1 MRNKNNTKF
10 LILSIS
16 MFVLFAAVGLYATS
30 SSSYLDVSELLHKR
44 PGVYMVRGDVV
55 RWRVQGNN
63 LVIILEGKDNKQITA
78 YVPVSYIERKYGPL
92 NQVIITKGEMVVK
105 GYWDGKVL
113 KVTDILKGCHSAYQQ
128 PTVQT

>member
-1 MRNKNNTKF
+1 MKGKSNTKF

-16 MFVLFAAVGLYATS
+16 MFILFAAVGLYATS
-30 SSSYLDVSELLHKR
+30 SSSYLDVSELLHKH
-44 PGVYMVRGDVV
+44 PGVYMVRGDVDK
-55 RWRVQGNN
+55 WFVQGSN
-63 LVIILEGKDNKQITA
+63 LVIILEGKNDAKVTA